1 MDAELHLHRFLWN
14 FMLGFINV
22 IELGRH
28 STGLFLGKFMASL
41 ADGLD
46 FRISTSSFNGY
57 NAERLN
63 AEF

>member
-1 MDAELHLHRFLWN
+1 
-14 FMLGFINV
+14 MLGFINV
-22 IELGRH
+22 IDLGRH
-28 STGLFLGKFMASL
+28 STGLFLGMFMASL